1 MRPSLNSQSAHQQH
15 KWHVIHEFDTMKS
28 TQATNERDKYLQ
40 NHEQRLEQIR
50 ANNKPKKTVGPFIR
64 QALLWSSSLHPHE
77 IVVVP

>member
-40 NHEQRLEQIR
+40 NHEQRLEQTR
-50 ANNKPKKTVGPFIR
+50 ANNKPKKPLALLFGKPF
-64 QALLWSSSLHPHE
+64 LWSSSLHPHE